1 MSSWEYVNIDC
12 EQSLFSSKT
21 VGKMQNKRGSA
32 ERDCDSDGAAASSAV
47 IGRRPK
53 RETALVSYYD
63 LDANR

>member
-1 MSSWEYVNIDC
+1 
-12 EQSLFSSKT
+12 
-21 VGKMQNKRGSA
+21 MQNKRGSA